1 MFWGLVSWGEWMEA
15 WESRKSTAPG
25 LNVDEGRRRRIEKLV
40 RQLQGGKTGGFWERL
55 RGGVYRM
62 LKDVQHK
69 CGPAWETNPLQWYSS
84 APNQDRHKFIRKST
98 RGGFQHLFGRQLPS
112 LPRKVFISHNKV
124 FFKWYQRYW
133 AIFLST
139 DKSQLIW
146 YASGMSSGLPKTPK
160 IFMWLSTLVPYIRSN
175 ENLGSSSEGSGLAA

>member
-1 MFWGLVSWGEWMEA
+1 
-15 WESRKSTAPG
+15 
-25 LNVDEGRRRRIEKLV
+25 
-40 RQLQGGKTGGFWERL
+40 L

-98 RGGFQHLFGRQLPS
+98 RGGFQHLFGRQLPG

-124 FFKWYQRYW
+124 FLSDINDTELFFSQRTS
-133 AIFLST
+133 LSWSDT
-139 DKSQLIW
+139 RAACHRL
-146 YASGMSSGLPKTPK
+146 LKTPK

-175 ENLGSSSEGSGLAA
+175 ENLGSSSEGSGLAALIFDEIFKVFRLREGWSATQHCHSSSDTSVNLDIPHKCDLLNRV